1 MNPNLAFQHMT
12 PRRAL
17 AELAEVRLELVS
29 AGERTI
35 ELVSRPNTRQ
45 AEVLKAFG
53 VAISGWS
60 KASESRRVCW
70 RANHLHSEQTL

>member
-1 MNPNLAFQHMT
+1 MDPNLPFQHMT

-35 ELVSRPNTRQ
+35 ELVSRPTPAPGQGPR
-45 AEVLKAFG
+45 AFG
-53 VAISGWS
+53 VDT
-60 KASESRRVCW
+60 SR
-70 RANHLHSEQTL
+70 LG